1 MTPGIMFISLF
12 ITACITSFA
21 TGSSWGSFAIFLP
34 IAIPLALANDVS
46 IYPAIGASL
55 AGSLFGDHCSPIS
68 DSTILASLGASC
80 DHLAHVRTQ
89 LPYAVLAALASIAGF
104 VTAAITMNG
113 FISLAVSIVCMVL
126 FLYIMNRVDKGR
138 HPESETTV

>member
-1 MTPGIMFISLF
+1 M
-12 ITACITSFA
+12 
-21 TGSSWGSFAIFLP
+21 
-34 IAIPLALANDVS
+34 
-46 IYPAIGASL
+46 
-55 AGSLFGDHCSPIS
+55 
-68 DSTILASLGASC
+68 
-80 DHLAHVRTQ
+80 RTQ